1 LTQYGHSCFS
11 HNPKLLSSSSSLQS
25 TVIEAKT
32 PPKGKKIL
40 QRGEEKK
47 ASQSRSKQS
56 KPKIPTTHSLEAS
69 RNCALP

>member
-25 TVIEAKT
+25 TALDTKT

-40 QRGEEKK
+40 QRGGREKK
-47 ASQSRSKQS
+47 LHTPEANKAN
-56 KPKIPTTHSLEAS
+56 PKYPQPTY
-69 RNCALP
+69 